1 MAIIYFGSPALAV
14 PPLLALIEAGQEVAA
29 VVTQPDAR
37 RGRGGKMCPSPVK
50 AAALEAGVK
59 SLEPLGMG
67 DGAFLDEIRSY
78 RPEFLVVVAYGK
90 ILPPE
95 VLEVPG
101 LAAVNLHASLLPK
114 YRGAAP
120 INWAIIDGQTET
132 GITTMFMS
140 QRLDEGDILMTE
152 KIVIGQDDTAA
163 TLGQKMAG
171 AGGPLLVRTLAGLRD
186 GSIKPVP
193 QEGEPTYARMLGK
206 DDGRID
212 WEMTARELCNR
223 VRGMYPWPGAFCYI
237 SDRKLK
243 VLGARPVDS
252 CGSDVRPGQALLTD
266 KRLVVACEGGCVE
279 LTQVQPEGKRPMPGE
294 NFLRGH
300 GITGG
305 EFFQ

>member
-1 MAIIYFGSPALAV
+1 KAELLFPEEFAKDGFFAVQDFEKKEQAALQQDV
-14 PPLLALIEAGQEVAA
+14 PEGPGAKGLLALPGVIERGGREIGAAATGAIRIAAEAEAGVKPTTLERTREEGLTGLIEAGEEVAV

-50 AAALEAGVK
+50 SAALEAGVK

-90 ILPPE
+90 ILPRE

-120 INWAIIDGQTET
+120 INWAIIDGEPET
-132 GITTMFMS
+132 GITTMFMNEG
-140 QRLDEGDILMTE
+140 LDEGDILMTE

-206 DDGRID
+206 DEVRKHIAVPNRKQLRRGL
-212 WEMTARELCNR
+212 AR
-223 VRGMYPWPGAFCYI
+223 G
-237 SDRKLK
+237 K
-243 VLGARPVDS
+243 
-252 CGSDVRPGQALLTD
+252 
-266 KRLVVACEGGCVE
+266 
-279 LTQVQPEGKRPMPGE
+279 GKRGE
-294 NFLRGH
+294 
-300 GITGG
+300 
-305 EFFQ
+305 